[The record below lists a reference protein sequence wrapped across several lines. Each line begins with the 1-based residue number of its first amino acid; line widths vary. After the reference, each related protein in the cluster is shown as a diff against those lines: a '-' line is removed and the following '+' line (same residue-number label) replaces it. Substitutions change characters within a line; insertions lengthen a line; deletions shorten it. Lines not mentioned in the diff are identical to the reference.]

1 MDSIKPDEDFAVLL
15 RTTDVALLMII
26 KSLLDSAGIQYM
38 VQGAED
44 FRMLPLGSPGGFF
57 GPAALGATILVR
69 REDLADARQLLDQCA
84 THPYEDSHPDPDRN
98 DE

>member
-1 MDSIKPDEDFAVLL
+1 MDSVKPNEDPVVLL

-26 KSLLDSAGIQYM
+26 KSLLDSAEIQYM

-57 GPAALGATILVR
+57 GPSALGAAIMVR

-84 THPYEDSHPDPDRN
+84 AHPHGDSHPDPDLD

>member
-1 MDSIKPDEDFAVLL
+1 MNSIKPDEDFAVLL
-15 RTTDVALLMII
+15 RTSDVALLMII

-57 GPAALGATILVR
+57 NPSALGAAIRVR
-69 REDLADARQLLDQCA
+69 REDLADARQLLDQNA
-84 THPYEDSHPDPDRN
+84 ALPNEDGRGDPDGD

>member
-1 MDSIKPDEDFAVLL
+1 MDSIKPDDDLAVLL

-26 KSLLDSAGIQYM
+26 KSLLGSAGIQYM

-57 GPAALGATILVR
+57 NPSALGAAILVR
-69 REDLADARQLLDQCA
+69 REDLADAKQLLDQNA
-84 THPYEDSHPDPDRN
+84 AFPNEDSRLDPDR
-98 DE
+98 DDD